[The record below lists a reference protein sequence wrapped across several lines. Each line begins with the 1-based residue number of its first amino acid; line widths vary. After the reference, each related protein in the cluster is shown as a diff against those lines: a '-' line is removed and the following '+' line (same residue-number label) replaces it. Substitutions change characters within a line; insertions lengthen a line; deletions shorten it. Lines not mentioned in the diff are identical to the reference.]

1 MNKISKTALPL
12 LISLGM
18 TSSLSATVRV
28 PLYDGPDDSSWQSI
42 TIPGVMPTSFQK
54 TPDGALVADGM
65 AAFGMLVRELKGVED
80 YPVLRWRWRVEKPP
94 PATDASKKGGDDRP
108 IAVHVWFPVAEEER
122 GFWSSFGDA
131 LANFI
136 GLPPSGRVITYMW
149 GSKHPDGAS
158 FSNPHLSDRGM
169 IVVKRSTNTPL
180 SQWMTEEIDLK
191 ADYRRLFGHNAR
203 PPSHIAISAD
213 TDDTGAKSRAAIAD
227 IRFTTRN

>member
-1 MNKISKTALPL
+1 
-12 LISLGM
+12 
-18 TSSLSATVRV
+18 
-28 PLYDGPDDSSWQSI
+28 
-42 TIPGVMPTSFQK
+42 
-54 TPDGALVADGM
+54 
-65 AAFGMLVRELKGVED
+65 
-80 YPVLRWRWRVEKPP
+80 
-94 PATDASKKGGDDRP
+94 
-108 IAVHVWFPVAEEER
+108 
-122 GFWSSFGDA
+122 
-131 LANFI
+131 
-136 GLPPSGRVITYMW
+136 MW

-180 SQWMTEEIDLK
+180 SQWVTEEIDLK